1 MVPKAAPNRRKFKA
15 YLNDRERLTKK
26 ALSAIQKIGPA
37 AVLETCRV
45 LADQINTDL
54 CGKRPEHFSDILW
67 LAEFQ
72 VCLERAALVLKKDAS
87 LGTIGAPR
95 VVGLQPFPEC
105 ILETN
110 ARFVASCGGRKGI
123 LERCINHSE
132 HACNEHQ
139 ASAVRF
145 LLLPAHSL
153 APTLPASRS
162 GSRVAENFTL
172 LRWHSTKRIA

>member
-15 YLNDRERLTKK
+15 YLKDRERLTKK

-95 VVGLQPFPEC
+95 VVG
-105 ILETN
+105 
-110 ARFVASCGGRKGI
+110 
-123 LERCINHSE
+123 
-132 HACNEHQ
+132 
-139 ASAVRF
+139 
-145 LLLPAHSL
+145 
-153 APTLPASRS
+153 TLPDGQSALRLATARLRVIAAQRGRRS
-162 GSRVAENFTL
+162 DA
-172 LRWHSTKRIA
+172 